1 MIDLPME
8 LVQSPAAAGFSE
20 AAFARFLNERD
31 EPAWLT
37 ERRREAFARFQ
48 SLSWPKTSDEEWRR
62 TDIRGL
68 RLDDFSPPRGDQSAL
83 DSLDQPGALRSS
95 LVGHG
100 AVGLEHRDG
109 GLSRPAEAAPLK
121 GAILL
126 DLAQAARE
134 HPDLVKRHLFNPP
147 VAAGEDLFGA
157 LHAAFWTS
165 GTFVYIPRGV
175 ELETPLYSVI
185 GLSGGGCDLSHTLV
199 VLEEGARAVV
209 AREMVGLDG
218 DAPAL
223 HAGGL
228 EIVVS
233 DRARLEIV
241 DIQNWSQS
249 TWHFSNE
256 HARLGRESALNWTVG
271 GLGSRLAKVNQEV
284 VLDGS
289 GSSARVNGIL
299 FTTGRQHLAY
309 STRQEHR
316 APHTTSDLL
325 YKGGLK
331 DRSRIVWKGM
341 IRVEKEG
348 QRTDAYQRNDNLI
361 LSDRARADSI
371 PGLEIEANDVR
382 CTHGATAGRV
392 DEEMIFYAQARA
404 ITRDQAIRLIVQG
417 FFSSVL
423 DRIGVE
429 TAREILRDA
438 VASKI

>member
-1 MIDLPME
+1 ME

-31 EPAWLT
+31 EPQWLT
-37 ERRREAFARFQ
+37 KRRREAFARFQ
-48 SLSWPKTSDEEWRR
+48 SLGWPQSSDEDWRR

-68 RLDDFSPPRGDQSAL
+68 RLDAFSPPGGNRL
-83 DSLDQPGALRSS
+83 DPDARLGTLRES
-95 LVGHG
+95 LVAQGS
-100 AVGLEHRDG
+100 VGVEHRDG
-109 GLSRPAEAAPLK
+109 VLTRSADAPPEN
-121 GAILL
+121 GAIVL
-126 DLAQAARE
+126 DLAQAARD
-134 HPDLVKRHLFNPP
+134 HPELVKRYLFTQP
-147 VAAGEDLFGA
+147 VMPGDDVFAA

-165 GTFVYIPRGV
+165 GTLVYVPRGV
-175 ELETPLYSVI
+175 ELETPLYSLI
-185 GLSGGGCDLSHTLV
+185 GLSGGAVDLSHALV

-209 AREMVGLDG
+209 ARETASLGG

-223 HAGGL
+223 HSGGL
-228 EIVVS
+228 EMFVA
-233 DRARLEIV
+233 DGAKLEFV
-241 DIQNWSQS
+241 DVQNWNQT
-249 TWHFSNE
+249 TWHFSHE
-256 HARLGRESALNWTVG
+256 RAILGRDAALNWTIG
-271 GLGSRLAKVNQEV
+271 GLGGRLAKVDQEV
-284 VLDGS
+284 VLNGS
-289 GSSARVNGIL
+289 GSSARVNGVL
-299 FTTGRQHLAY
+299 FTTGKQHLAY
-309 STRQEHR
+309 STRQDHR

-348 QRTDAYQRNDNLI
+348 QRTNAYQRNDNLI

-392 DEEMIFYAQARA
+392 DEDMIFYAQARA
-404 ITRDQAIRLIVQG
+404 IPRDQAVRLIVEG
-417 FFSSVL
+417 FFANVL

-429 TAREILRDA
+429 TVREILRDA